1 MEIGSKLKRL
11 RIKNNLTQEELA
23 DRCELSKGFI
33 SQIER
38 DLASPSISTLFDIL
52 QCMGTDLKEFFNDET
67 DEEVVFRKDDAFV
80 KENKDDKNIINW
92 IVPNSQKNIMEP
104 IIIELLAGGT
114 SYVDTPHE
122 GEEFGYVL
130 SGSISVFAGIKEYR
144 AKKGDCFYYKANQ
157 PHYIKNRA
165 KTKSVVLWVCTPPNF

>member
-67 DEEVVFRKDDAFV
+67 DEEIVFREEDIFV

-92 IVPNSQKNIMEP
+92 LVPHSQTNRMEP
-104 IIIELLAGGT
+104 III
-114 SYVDTPHE
+114 
-122 GEEFGYVL
+122 
-130 SGSISVFAGIKEYR
+130 
-144 AKKGDCFYYKANQ
+144 
-157 PHYIKNRA
+157 
-165 KTKSVVLWVCTPPNF
+165 

>member
-67 DEEVVFRKDDAFV
+67 DEEIVFREEDIFV
-80 KENKDDKNIINW
+80 KENNDDKNNGAYNHRAFAERHIICGYTARGRR
-92 IVPNSQKNIMEP
+92 IRLCSVGK
-104 IIIELLAGGT
+104 
-114 SYVDTPHE
+114 Y
-122 GEEFGYVL
+122 FG
-130 SGSISVFAGIKEYR
+130 FCR
-144 AKKGDCFYYKANQ
+144 Q
-157 PHYIKNRA
+157 
-165 KTKSVVLWVCTPPNF
+165 

>member
-67 DEEVVFRKDDAFV
+67 DEEIVFREEDIFV
-80 KENKDDKNIINW
+80 KENK
-92 IVPNSQKNIMEP
+92 
-104 IIIELLAGGT
+104 
-114 SYVDTPHE
+114 
-122 GEEFGYVL
+122 
-130 SGSISVFAGIKEYR
+130 
-144 AKKGDCFYYKANQ
+144 YYKLACAQFAEKHNGAYN
-157 PHYIKNRA
+157 HRA
-165 KTKSVVLWVCTPPNF
+165 FA